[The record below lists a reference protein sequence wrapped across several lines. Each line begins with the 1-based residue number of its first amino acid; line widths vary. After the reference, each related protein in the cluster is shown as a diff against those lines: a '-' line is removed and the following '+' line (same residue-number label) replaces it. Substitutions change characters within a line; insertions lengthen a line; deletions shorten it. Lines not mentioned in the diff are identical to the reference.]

1 MMNNKKRTILSILV
15 LVVFL
20 AGAYMLY
27 GTLQNQ
33 QDPSDGNNGDEPIMA
48 QDFEVLDQ
56 EGNTVRLS
64 DFQGKPIVLN
74 FWASWCPPCIAEM
87 PFFQNAYESLGDRVV
102 FLMVNETD
110 GNRETVEK
118 AEAFL
123 EQEGLSLPVYF
134 DTKLEAGYVYNVTGI
149 PVTYFIDKEG
159 VIRSFEKGSL
169 TEKKLLENINDIL

>member
-1 MMNNKKRTILSILV
+1 MNDKKRTLLSIAV
-15 LVVFL
+15 LLVFL
-20 AGAYMLY
+20 AGAYLLY
-27 GTLQNQ
+27 GYLQNQ
-33 QDPSDGNNGDEPIMA
+33 QEPESSVNTEDSVMA

-56 EGNTVRLS
+56 KGNTVRLS
-64 DFQGKPIVLN
+64 EFLGKPIVLN

-87 PFFQNAYESLGDRVV
+87 PFFQSAYENLGNQVV

-110 GNRETVEK
+110 GNRETIEK

-123 EQEGLSLPVYF
+123 EQENLDLPVYF

-159 VIRSFEKGSL
+159 VIRSYERGSL
-169 TEKKLLENINDIL
+169 TEKKLLENINAIL

>member
-1 MMNNKKRTILSILV
+1 MNNKQRTLLSIAV

-20 AGAYMLY
+20 AGAYLLY
-27 GTLQNQ
+27 GYLQNQ
-33 QDPSDGNNGDEPIMA
+33 QEPGSSPNGEESVMA

-64 DFQGKPIVLN
+64 DFLGKPIVLN

-87 PFFQNAYESLGDRVV
+87 PFFQSAYESLGDRVV

-110 GNRETVEK
+110 GNRETIEK

-123 EQEGLSLPVYF
+123 EQENLDLPVYF
-134 DTKLEAGYVYNVTGI
+134 DTKLEAGYVYSVTGI

-159 VIRSFEKGSL
+159 VIRSFEQGSL
-169 TEKKLLENINDIL
+169 TEKKLLENINTIL